1 MSYFLESNSSW
12 LEQKLGGVG
21 KAFELFDL
29 PSDTAYPFN
38 IIVDAQ
44 HYVA

>member
-1 MSYFLESNSSW
+1 MSYFLEFNSSW

-21 KAFELFDL
+21 EAFELFDL
-29 PSDTAYPFN
+29 PSATAYSFN
-38 IIVDAQ
+38 VIVDAQ